1 MVKQIAML
9 CNRAIKEHV
18 DRGKIS
24 KNAMC
29 NPQKST
35 GQQSGVERSYILSE
49 ELAKGCD
56 GLVSSSD
63 VLLPANFTD
72 FLFPPDN

>member
-1 MVKQIAML
+1 MVKQKAML
-9 CNRAIKEHV
+9 RNKAIKEHV
-18 DRGKIS
+18 DRDKIS
-24 KNAMC
+24 KNTIC

-35 GQQSGVERSYILSE
+35 GQQSGVEWSYILSE

-72 FLFPPDN
+72 FLSPPDN